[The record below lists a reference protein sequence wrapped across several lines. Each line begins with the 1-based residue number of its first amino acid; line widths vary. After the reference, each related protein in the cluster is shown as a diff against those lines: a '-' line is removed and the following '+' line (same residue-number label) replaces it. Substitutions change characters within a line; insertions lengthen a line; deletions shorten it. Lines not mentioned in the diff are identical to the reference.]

1 LSEPDRNRIAVKL
14 WQIPGRL
21 LLALIDATA
30 VLVIIAAILAL
41 VAIARID
48 NFAGNVVATMTE
60 AALSRID
67 LPSRDVL
74 ANLRTLTEE
83 VRALGNDL
91 RETRTRENPVLQSE
105 IARLREALTALDAN
119 VDRLTS
125 ARTFLTDEAIG
136 RLGRSVT
143 DTLTKLRG
151 CASNVGQMQPHRTL
165 DDNAAGSYRTRSI
178 ADIQS
183 QRSEMTLT
191 TGKAQTDGRNLVYR
205 STTLM

>member
-1 LSEPDRNRIAVKL
+1 MSEPDRNRIAVKL

-91 RETRTRENPVLQSE
+91 REIRARENPVLQSE

-119 VDRLTS
+119 VDRLIS

-151 CASNVGQMQPHRTL
+151 CASNVGRMQLHRTL
-165 DDNAAGSYRTRSI
+165 DDNAAES
-178 ADIQS
+178 
-183 QRSEMTLT
+183 
-191 TGKAQTDGRNLVYR
+191 
-205 STTLM
+205 

>member
-60 AALSRID
+60 AALSKID

-83 VRALGNDL
+83 VRALGNEL
-91 RETRTRENPVLQSE
+91 REIR
-105 IARLREALTALDAN
+105 AR
-119 VDRLTS
+119 
-125 ARTFLTDEAIG
+125 
-136 RLGRSVT
+136 
-143 DTLTKLRG
+143 
-151 CASNVGQMQPHRTL
+151 
-165 DDNAAGSYRTRSI
+165 
-178 ADIQS
+178 
-183 QRSEMTLT
+183 
-191 TGKAQTDGRNLVYR
+191 
-205 STTLM
+205 

>member
-48 NFAGNVVATMTE
+48 SFAGNVVATMTE

-74 ANLRTLTEE
+74 ANLRTLTED
-83 VRALGNDL
+83 VRALRNAL
-91 RETRTRENPVLQSE
+91 QEIRTRENPALQSE
-105 IARLREALTALDAN
+105 IARLRAALTALDAN
-119 VDRLTS
+119 VERLTS

-151 CASNVGQMQPHRTL
+151 CPR
-165 DDNAAGSYRTRSI
+165 RSGW
-178 ADIQS
+178 
-183 QRSEMTLT
+183 LT
-191 TGKAQTDGRNLVYR
+191 
-205 STTLM
+205 